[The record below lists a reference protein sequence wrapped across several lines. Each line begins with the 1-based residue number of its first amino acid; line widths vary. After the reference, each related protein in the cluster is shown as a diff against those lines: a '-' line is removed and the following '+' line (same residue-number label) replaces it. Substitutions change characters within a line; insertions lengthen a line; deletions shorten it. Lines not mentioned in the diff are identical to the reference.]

1 MSTLIEYEEITSR
14 RMLMDLIDQHGHVVI
29 TQNEQVIFE
38 ANRRQNPDSIFATL
52 ELVSDPDLRKA
63 IREGLEDADKGR
75 VYSLE
80 EVERTIEADA
90 SARRSSH
97 D

>member
-1 MSTLIEYEEITSR
+1 M
-14 RMLMDLIDQHGHVVI
+14 VI

-38 ANRRQNPDSIFATL
+38 TNRRQNPDSIFATL
-52 ELVSDPDLRKA
+52 ELVSDPALREA
-63 IREGLEDADKGR
+63 IREGLEDADNGR

-80 EVERTIEADA
+80 EVERMIEADA